1 VRKVKRR
8 MKIQILIPANM
19 LKLFEDRKDRLIQ
32 RSVSNSKGDW
42 HLGELVIH
50 FYNLSSMFT

>member
-1 VRKVKRR
+1 VKRR